1 MRDPFPKAEPEPR
14 LIIGLGSPFGD
25 DRVGWHVATEL
36 AARLP
41 AQRARV
47 RCLDRPGPA
56 LLDAMAG
63 YRDGILIDAAQ
74 TGRAPGT
81 ILRRRPAQ
89 LAASMAAGRS
99 VGSSHVLGLAETLA
113 LGNLLG
119 LLPPRL
125 TLYLISIDP
134 AATDDTEGPLT
145 PPVARAA
152 GAVVERLLD
161 A

>member
-1 MRDPFPKAEPEPR
+1 M
-14 LIIGLGSPFGD
+14 IIGLGSPFGD
-25 DRVGWHVATEL
+25 DRVGWHVAKEL

-41 AQRARV
+41 ARRARV
-47 RCLDRPGPA
+47 GCLDRPGPA
-56 LLDAMAG
+56 LLEQIAG

-81 ILRRRPAQ
+81 ILRLLPAQ
-89 LAASMAAGRS
+89 LAASIAIGPP
-99 VGSSHVLGLAETLA
+99 VGSSHALGLAETLA

-145 PPVARAA
+145 PLVGRAARA
-152 GAVVERLLD
+152 VVARLLD
-161 A
+161 S